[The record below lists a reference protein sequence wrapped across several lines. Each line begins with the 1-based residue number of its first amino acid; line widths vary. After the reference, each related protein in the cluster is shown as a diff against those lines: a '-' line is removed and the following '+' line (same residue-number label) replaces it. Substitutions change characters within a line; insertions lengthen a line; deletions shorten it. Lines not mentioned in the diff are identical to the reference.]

1 MREEVQ
7 KLLFLLRRG
16 GKVTHTGDPSLPIEG
31 LAISTLQHHPSWG
44 PRSSRPQSLPLPTFK
59 GIVRDLSQA
68 SSKLSCKT

>member
-31 LAISTLQHHPSWG
+31 LAILPQWELLLGGWFVSTKTLQGVFLFP
-44 PRSSRPQSLPLPTFK
+44 FF
-59 GIVRDLSQA
+59 
-68 SSKLSCKT
+68 